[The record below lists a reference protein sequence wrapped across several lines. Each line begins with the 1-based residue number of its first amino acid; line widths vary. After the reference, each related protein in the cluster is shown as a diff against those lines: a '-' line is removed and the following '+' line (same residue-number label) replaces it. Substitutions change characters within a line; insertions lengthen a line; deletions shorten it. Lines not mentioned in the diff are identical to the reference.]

1 MNSHATNSSLKP
13 QSRGLAG
20 LVRGAALA
28 FVAVCSLLAGP
39 WSLAAARPPNVLFL
53 FSDDQRFDTIHAL
66 GNREIQTPNLDRL
79 ARRGFAFTHTFC
91 MGAQQGAVCVP
102 SRAMLMTGRS
112 LFRATTT
119 PTGGAI
125 PPALPLW
132 PEVMRRAGYDTIGIG
147 KWHNDR
153 ASYARAFAAGGPV
166 FVGGMSDHAKMAV
179 HDFDPTGNY
188 AKENER
194 TATTFSSELFADAA
208 VDFLRQ
214 RRRDKPFFLYV
225 AFTAPH
231 DPRTPPKEFADL
243 YPPEK
248 ITLPKNFLPEHP
260 FDNGELK
267 VRDEALLPWPRTPD
281 AVRRE
286 IAAYYGMITHLD
298 AQIGRVLQA
307 LEDSGQA
314 DNTIIIFAADNG
326 LAVGR
331 HGLLGKQSLYDH
343 SVRVPLILA
352 GPGVPK
358 GKRSDALC
366 YLFDLFPTV
375 CDLAGVRA
383 PEGLEGR
390 SLAPILRGQRKRV
403 RSEIFGAYR
412 DVQRMVRDE
421 RWKLIHY
428 PKIDRWQ
435 LFDLRRDP
443 EEIHDHSDDPTEA
456 ARLEAMKRKLTELQH
471 QLDDPLAHR

>member
-1 MNSHATNSSLKP
+1 MNTHATNSLLKP
-13 QSRGLAG
+13 QRRRCARSAFTR
-20 LVRGAALA
+20 V
-28 FVAVCSLLAGP
+28 FVALVLCSICLGP
-39 WSLAAARPPNVLFL
+39 WSLASTRPPNVLFL

-79 ARRGFAFTHTFC
+79 VRRGFAFTHAFC

-119 PTGGAI
+119 PTSGAI
-125 PPALPLW
+125 PTALPLW

-147 KWHNDR
+147 KWHNDC
-153 ASYARAFAAGGPV
+153 ASYARAFTAGGPV
-166 FVGGMSDHAKMAV
+166 FFGGMSDHTKVAV
-179 HDFDPTGNY
+179 HDFDPTGKY
-188 AKENER
+188 AKERER
-194 TATTFSSELFADAA
+194 TATAFSSELFADAA
-208 VDFLRQ
+208 VDFLC
-214 RRRDKPFFLYV
+214 RRRSEKPFFLYI

-243 YPPEK
+243 YPPAR

-267 VRDEALLPWPRTPD
+267 VRDEALLPWPRTRES
-281 AVRRE
+281 VRRE

-314 DNTIIIFAADNG
+314 DNTIILFAADNG

-366 YLFDLFPTV
+366 YLFDLFPTL
-375 CDLAGVRA
+375 CELTGLSA
-383 PEGLEGR
+383 PENLEGR

-412 DVQRMVRDE
+412 DVQRMVRNE

-435 LFDLRRDP
+435 LFDLRRNP
-443 EEIHDHSDDPTEA
+443 EEIHDHFPDPDQA
-456 ARLEAMKRKLTELQH
+456 ARLEAMKRKLTELQL